1 VMHFVLIS
9 KCGERISLCHRNRT
23 NASVGCSESNTVIS
37 VRAVDGRMIEIA
49 GV

>member
-1 VMHFVLIS
+1 MYFVLIS
-9 KCGERISLCHRNRT
+9 KCGECIFLCHRNRT
-23 NASVGCSESNTVIS
+23 NASVGCCDSNTVIS

>member
-1 VMHFVLIS
+1 MMIS
-9 KCGERISLCHRNRT
+9 KCGEWIALCHRNRT
-23 NASVGCSESNTVIS
+23 NASIGCSGSNRVIS